1 VVGAGGQARN
11 LKKLQERNYNCI
23 YRILIGL
30 IFSVTLIGSGSALCA
45 KGHYRYAVLAAVGVC
60 ASIPLLLLLAAQI
73 WQNKHPFAQNS
84 TRKEPPTWDL
94 DERSRNFRLS
104 RLQSEISVPYTSDLE
119 MIKMER
125 TLQFVNSLKDNDS
138 SYWTG
143 SMNSSK
149 QTSAS
154 TPEAGH
160 KAPCALEATYHSD
173 VLGEESSKSAA
184 PDDHPDIGS
193 DEGISSVTSVSPPKE
208 HDIRVPLAI
217 HAIWPKR
224 LASMG
229 SWTAQGRVKE
239 GSRHNDQ
246 FSGIGNGRPEGPRDV
261 IVVRRNDYPLVVQQ
275 GVGSCS
281 GTVPWE
287 AHVDGKELHGSDGK
301 ELHGS
306 ERVRVG
312 TSEKTKF

>member
-1 VVGAGGQARN
+1 MPCIVGGGGQARN
-11 LKKLQERNYNCI
+11 LKKIQERNYKCI

-30 IFSVTLIGSGSALCA
+30 IFSAALIGSGSALCA
-45 KGHYRYAVLAAVGVC
+45 KGHYRFVVLAAVGVC
-60 ASIPLLLLLAAQI
+60 ASIPLLLLLVAQI

-84 TRKEPPTWDL
+84 ARKEPPTWYL
-94 DERSRNFRLS
+94 DERNRNFRLS
-104 RLQSEISVPYTSDLE
+104 RLQSERSVPYTSDLE

-125 TLQFVNSLKDNDS
+125 TIQFVNSLKDNDS

-154 TPEAGH
+154 TPEADH
-160 KAPCALEATYHSD
+160 KAPCTLEATYHSD
-173 VLGEESSKSAA
+173 VLEKESSKSAA

-217 HAIWPKR
+217 HPIWPKR
-224 LASMG
+224 LASMR

-239 GSRHNDQ
+239 GSRHKDQ

-261 IVVRRNDYPLVVQQ
+261 IVESVVQTRDAVQQ
-275 GVGSCS
+275 GF
-281 GTVPWE
+281 
-287 AHVDGKELHGSDGK
+287 L
-301 ELHGS
+301 
-306 ERVRVG
+306 
-312 TSEKTKF
+312 

>member
-1 VVGAGGQARN
+1 MPYIVGAGGQARN
-11 LKKLQERNYNCI
+11 LKKLQERNYKCI

-30 IFSVTLIGSGSALCA
+30 ILSATLIGSGSALCA

-73 WQNKHPFAQNS
+73 WQNKHPFAQNN
-84 TRKEPPTWDL
+84 TRKDPPTWNL

-104 RLQSEISVPYTSDLE
+104 RLQSEISVPYTSNLE
-119 MIKMER
+119 MTKMER

-160 KAPCALEATYHSD
+160 SAPCTLEATYHSD
-173 VLGEESSKSAA
+173 VLEEESSKSAA

-193 DEGISSVTSVSPPKE
+193 DEGISSVTSASPPKE

-224 LASMG
+224 LASMR

-239 GSRHNDQ
+239 RSRHNDQ
-246 FSGIGNGRPEGPRDV
+246 FSGISNGHPEGPRDV
-261 IVVRRNDYPLVVQQ
+261 IAESFVQTRDPMQQ
-275 GVGSCS
+275 GAGSCGWN
-281 GTVPWE
+281 GTLPWG
-287 AHVDGKELHGSDGK
+287 AHVDGK

>member
-1 VVGAGGQARN
+1 MLVASLYYGVPSVFAFSKPPGSELEDQCADDQQNAIPDTSDTSLSELLHESAPRKILDGPVVLPAPAATGAGST
-11 LKKLQERNYNCI
+11 K
-23 YRILIGL
+23 
-30 IFSVTLIGSGSALCA
+30 
-45 KGHYRYAVLAAVGVC
+45 
-60 ASIPLLLLLAAQI
+60 
-73 WQNKHPFAQNS
+73 QNN
-84 TRKEPPTWDL
+84 TRKDPPTWDL

-104 RLQSEISVPYTSDLE
+104 RLQSEISVPYTSELE
-119 MIKMER
+119 MIKRER

-160 KAPCALEATYHSD
+160 SAPCTLEATYHSD
-173 VLGEESSKSAA
+173 VLEEESSKSAA

-193 DEGISSVTSVSPPKE
+193 DEGISSVTSASPPKE

-224 LASMG
+224 LASMR

-239 GSRHNDQ
+239 RSRHNDQ
-246 FSGIGNGRPEGPRDV
+246 FSGISNGRPEGPRDV
-261 IVVRRNDYPLVVQQ
+261 IVESVVQTGDPMQQ
-275 GVGSCS
+275 GAGSCGWN
-281 GTVPWE
+281 GTLPWG
-287 AHVDGKELHGSDGK
+287 AHVDGKELHGS
-301 ELHGS
+301 ERS
-306 ERVRVG
+306 ERVRGG
-312 TSEKTKF
+312 TCEKTKF